1 MVIWPAFRME
11 KYRVNDHPYHAP
23 HFMSHT
29 CLQLVL
35 DVVQVQPFVDIVILA
50 LVVYMVGVGVV
61 VDY

>member
-1 MVIWPAFRME
+1 MVPGIFKLRIPPFCE
-11 KYRVNDHPYHAP
+11 SVS
-23 HFMSHT
+23 MSHT

>member
-1 MVIWPAFRME
+1 MVLGIFKLRIPPLIPEPMSI
-11 KYRVNDHPYHAP
+11 
-23 HFMSHT
+23 SHT